1 MKLVVVCLL
10 SVAAV
15 VLARPQQ
22 PQQPQQEPVP
32 ILKQASDISPEGAYQ
47 FSYETGNGIKAEEV
61 GSLAPADNPEDG
73 NVVFAEGSYSY
84 TGDDGVV
91 YTVTYKADKNGYQ
104 ASGDHLPKK

>member
-1 MKLVVVCLL
+1 MQVVLTCLML
-10 SVAAV
+10 VAAA
-15 VLARPQQ
+15 LALPQQ
-22 PQQPQQEPVP
+22 RPLEPIAIVR
-32 ILKQASDISPEGAYQ
+32 QASDISPEGAYQ
-47 FSYETGNGIKAEEV
+47 WGYETANGIKAEEV

-104 ASGDHLPKK
+104 ASGAHIPKK